1 MNSQSEEIIS
11 LNSSIQQVT
20 LWARYKRIQDI
31 ITSLM
36 LPLVVLIGSN
46 QNTSQIKKII
56 LDHMKYLRQ

>member
-46 QNTSQIKKII
+46 QNTS
-56 LDHMKYLRQ
+56 